1 VDIFEKCR
9 QFYANADFAQHLGYP
24 ASPRLAQALG
34 LYPYFVPIERSEG
47 PEVTV
52 DGKRL
57 IMIGS
62 NNYLG
67 LTMDA
72 RVREAAVEAI
82 RTYGTSCTGSRFLNG
97 TLQMHEELEERLA
110 TFVGKEKALVFAA
123 GYQTNLGAIAALAG
137 REDILIAD
145 KESHASILDGMGMAR
160 GTRGAQMRYFRH
172 KDMGSLESILQSY
185 PEERGKLVI
194 VDGVFSMGGDIA
206 PLPEIIRLCHRY
218 SARLMVDEAH
228 ALGVLGGGRGTSF
241 HHRCVEGVDLI
252 MGTFS
257 KSFAS
262 NGGFVAGSKD
272 VIHWI
277 QHFARSFMFSASLP
291 PANVATVLAGLSI
304 IQEEPD
310 RIRRVNEISR
320 QMRQHMRGMDYDIG
334 SSETPIIPIVIGDQY
349 RALQAWHTLF
359 KLGVYANVA
368 LPPAVS
374 SQRSLVRTSYMALH
388 TDEHL
393 ERVLTAFKLARNKL
407 LRPTVRITCG
417 IGTSP
422 GTP

>member
-1 VDIFEKCR
+1 M
-9 QFYANADFAQHLGYP
+9 
-24 ASPRLAQALG
+24 AQALG

-57 IMIGS
+57 VMIGS

-67 LTMDA
+67 LTTDA

-82 RTYGTSCTGSRFLNG
+82 RTYGTGCTGSRFLNG

-110 TFVGKEKALVFAA
+110 AFVGKEKALVFAA
-123 GYQTNLGAIAALAG
+123 GYQTNLGVIAALAG

-160 GTRGAQMRYFRH
+160 GTRGAEIRYFRH
-172 KDMGSLESILQSY
+172 NDMGSLESILQSY
-185 PEERGKLVI
+185 PEEHGKLVI

-206 PLPEIIRLCHRY
+206 PLPETIRLCRQY
-218 SARLMVDEAH
+218 NARLMVDDAH
-228 ALGVLGGGRGTSF
+228 ALGVLGGGRGTPF

-291 PANVATVLAGLSI
+291 PANVATVLAGLAI
-304 IQEEPD
+304 IRQEPD
-310 RIRRVNEISR
+310 RVRRVNEISE
-320 QMRQHMRGMDYDIG
+320 QMRQHMRAMDYDIG
-334 SSETPIIPIVIGDQY
+334 SSQTPIIPIIIGDQY
-349 RALQAWHTLF
+349 RALQAWHTLL
-359 KLGVYANVA
+359 KLGVYTNVA

-374 SQRSLVRTSYMALH
+374 PQRSLVRTSYMATH
-388 TDEHL
+388 TDGHL

-407 LRPTVRITCG
+407 LRHTVSVACG
-417 IGTSP
+417 NGISR